1 MTTLTSFLTIATFI
15 KFATPSIEKDEWKEI
30 NLELKNILAIYHH
43 HLGKLTKPED
53 IQHMGDQITTVV
65 RNVLLQHPEL
75 FEIKQDKT
83 SGIIR
88 NTNMTIEKAKLKK
101 KELKRVALSKNATPN
116 DRKPFWKACRA
127 VNDIKKT

>member
-1 MTTLTSFLTIATFI
+1 
-15 KFATPSIEKDEWKEI
+15 
-30 NLELKNILAIYHH
+30 
-43 HLGKLTKPED
+43 
-53 IQHMGDQITTVV
+53 MGDQITTVV

-101 KELKRVALSKNATPN
+101 KELKRVAFSKKNATPN
-116 DRKPFWKACRA
+116 DMKLYWKACRA
-127 VNDIKKT
+127 VSGIKKT